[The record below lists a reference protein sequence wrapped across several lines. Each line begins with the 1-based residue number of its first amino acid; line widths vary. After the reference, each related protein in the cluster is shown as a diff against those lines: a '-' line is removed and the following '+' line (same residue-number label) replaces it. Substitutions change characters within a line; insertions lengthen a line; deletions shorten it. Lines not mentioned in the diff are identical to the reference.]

1 VLRRTATAAI
11 AALALAVAPAH
22 ASPTPPLGHSGRWIT
37 DAHGR
42 VVILHGLNMVYKVPP
57 YAPDASGF
65 SSDDAAFLEREGF
78 NTVRLGLI
86 YAAVEPSPGNYR
98 DAYIR
103 RVRRTERMLARH
115 HIFSLVDFHQDMYNE
130 RFQGE
135 GWPDWA
141 VQDDGLPAQPQTGF
155 PGNYVAM
162 PALSHAYD
170 HFWANDPGPG
180 GIGLQDRYAAAWR
193 HVAGHFASDPGVLG
207 YDLFNEPWPGS
218 VWPSCANTAGC
229 PSFDTGTLTPFTKR
243 MVRRIRK
250 ADSTHLVFW
259 EPEVLFNFGAD
270 TSHGITGDPRT
281 AMSFHVYCLAGLI
294 SGAPQSCDQ
303 LEEDVFDNADAASK
317 RTNDGLLLSEYGATN
332 DLAVIRRITD
342 DADRHMVSWQE
353 WHYCECGDPTTQGP
367 GIQSIVPDAHKPP
380 RGRNVKYRKLRAL
393 SRPYPQAIAGR
404 PLNFFYHRANRTFEL
419 NYRLGGV
426 GGAHLPRWLRTEVNV
441 PKRHYPNG
449 YTVDATGA
457 EVVSPPDARILR
469 LVRKPGARKVHV
481 KVISGHRRGGVVGA
495 P

>member
-1 VLRRTATAAI
+1 MRRRTLLASL
-11 AALALAVAPAH
+11 AALALLAPAAN
-22 ASPTPPLGHSGRWIT
+22 ASPTSPLAHSGRWIT
-37 DAHGR
+37 DADGR

-65 SSDDAAFLEREGF
+65 GADDAAFLQREGF

-86 YAAVEPSPGNYR
+86 DKAIEPTPGHYD

-103 RVRRTERMLARH
+103 RVRRTERLLARH
-115 HIFSLVDFHQDMYNE
+115 HIFVLVDFHQDMYNE

-141 VQDDGLPAQPQTGF
+141 VQDDGLPNQPQSGF
-155 PGNYVAM
+155 PGNYIAM

-180 GIGLQDRYAAAWR
+180 GVGLQDRYAAAWR
-193 HVAGHFASDPGVLG
+193 HVASKFAADPGVLG

-229 PSFDTGTLTPFTKR
+229 PAFDANTLTPFTKR
-243 MVRRIRK
+243 MLRRIRK
-250 ADSTHLVFW
+250 VDGTHLVW
-259 EPEVLFNFGAD
+259 YEPNVLFNFGAN
-270 TSHGITGDPRT
+270 TSHGDTGDPRT

-294 SGAPQSCDQ
+294 GGPDQTCDE
-303 LEEDVFDNADAASK
+303 LEQTVFDNADAASK
-317 RTNDGLLLSEYGATN
+317 RTNDALLLSEYGATN
-332 DLAVIRRITD
+332 DLTVIRRITD

-367 GIQSIVPDAHKPP
+367 GIQSIVPDAHKAPS
-380 RGRNVKYRKLRAL
+380 GTNVKYRKLRAL

-404 PLNFFYHRANRTFEL
+404 PLSFFYDRADRTFEL
-419 NYRLGGV
+419 TYRLGGV
-426 GGAHLPRWLRTEVNV
+426 GGRRLPRWLRTEIIV
-441 PKRHYPNG
+441 PRRHYPNG
-449 YTVDATGA
+449 YTVQATGA
-457 EVVSPPDARILR
+457 EVVSRADARVLR
-469 LVRKPGARKVHV
+469 LVREPGARKVHV
-481 KVISGHRRGGVVGA
+481 ELTSGHHHGPA
-495 P
+495 PAP